1 MRLPHVRAVA
11 LEVAKVIVLAAVKAI
26 AQAAAEKTAA
36 TIALGLVILL
46 AHVDVL
52 APVSRDVSGHKLV
65 LDKKIINIWL
75 NTTFQTSN
83 PAASSSKT
91 PSRRPCRLLQE

>member
-1 MRLPHVRAVA
+1 MRAVA
-11 LEVAKVIVLAAVKAI
+11 LEVAKVIVSVAVKVI
-26 AQAAAEKTAA
+26 VQVVVEKTAA

-75 NTTFQTSN
+75 NTTFRTSN
-83 PAASSSKT
+83 HAASSSKT
-91 PSRRPCRLLQE
+91 PANSFCHLWQ